1 MYGHNVTHAGFLASA
16 GGATLPFTGIS
27 LTWVLA
33 LAIVLLVVGVLAA
46 RLVPAIKQR

>member
-1 MYGHNVTHAGFLASA
+1 VYGHNVTHAGFLASA

-33 LAIVLLVVGVLAA
+33 LAVVLLVVGVLLA
-46 RLVPAIKQR
+46 RLVPSKGQR